1 MLNDRKKMYEELE
14 DSDEEML
21 REARRTQH
29 PEIQP
34 ADVRLQNYQV
44 KSFGRKY

>member
-1 MLNDRKKMYEELE
+1 MYEDLD
-14 DSDEEML
+14 DSDAEEL

-44 KSFGRKY
+44 KSFGRKFQ